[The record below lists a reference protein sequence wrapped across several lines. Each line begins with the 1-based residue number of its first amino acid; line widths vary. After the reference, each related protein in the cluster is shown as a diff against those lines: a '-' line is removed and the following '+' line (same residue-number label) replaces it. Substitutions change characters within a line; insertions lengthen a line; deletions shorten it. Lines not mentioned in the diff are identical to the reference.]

1 MYIFA
6 GVKLKC
12 RDLFICFGLMVLSC
26 TPVRLI
32 REFKNPV
39 QAPSFVSSQNKV
51 KVHMKD
57 GCLYLLDSLLTFDN
71 SDTIYGGGVYYDQ
84 NRTIIK
90 SNYSVPYILP
100 SLDFKIPL
108 SDVALLETNDLKG
121 LRGNAILMALVS
133 VPMSII
139 TGYCLINPKACFGSC
154 PTYYSWD
161 GKDTSLMAEGF
172 SSSILPSFEK
182 ADIDMLYSTKVT
194 GNNFHLRLTN
204 EALETHII
212 RYSDL
217 LVFTRSQNERVFASQ
232 EGKFFVTTDIRNTS
246 SCRAAEGDIT
256 EAVRQ
261 MDNNERYCSAD
272 QKNLA
277 EREYIEMSFD
287 SLPDGQLGLIIGC
300 RQTLLTTFLFY
311 QSLAY
316 LGNSAGY
323 FASRIES
330 GDISLEKKVNKVWE
344 LLGGIEVFVQ
354 ASDGKW
360 KKVSEINE
368 MGPIASDVHLV
379 PLQEMGTKSINIK
392 LRLTKGLWRVD
403 YLALGKLEKSVEPTI
418 IHPAVVTAISGTE
431 KNRHVQLSDTLNP
444 LVTLPG
450 DIYDL
455 QYVLPVVPEEYE
467 IFLKSKGYY
476 IEWMRESW
484 MKEES
489 LKNAA
494 LFFGF
499 PKKYMRV
506 AAADFKKMEPS
517 MENNFWNSK
526 YVKKN

>member
-1 MYIFA
+1 
-6 GVKLKC
+6 
-12 RDLFICFGLMVLSC
+12 MVLSC

-32 REFKNPV
+32 REFKMPV
-39 QAPSFVSSQNKV
+39 QAPVLVSSQNIV

-57 GCLYLLDSLLTFDN
+57 GCLYLLDSLLTFDD
-71 SDTIYGGGVYYDQ
+71 SVTIYGGGVYYDQ

-90 SNYSVPYILP
+90 SNYSVPFILP
-100 SLDFKIPL
+100 ALNFKIPL

-121 LRGNAILMALVS
+121 LRGNAIMMALVS
-133 VPMSII
+133 VPMSVI

-194 GNNFHLRLTN
+194 GNTFHLRLTN

-217 LVFTRSQNERVFASQ
+217 LAFPRSKNERVFASQ
-232 EGKFFVTTDIRNTS
+232 EGKFFVTTDIRSTS
-246 SCRAAEGDIT
+246 ACRASEGDIS
-256 EAVRQ
+256 EAVRK
-261 MDNNERYCSAD
+261 MDNHERYCSAD
-272 QKNLA
+272 RKNLA
-277 EREYIEMSFD
+277 QREYIEMRFD
-287 SLPDGQLGLIIGC
+287 SIPEGDHGLIIGC
-300 RQTLLTTFLFY
+300 RQSLLTTFLFY

-316 LGNSAGY
+316 LGSSAGY

-354 ASDGKW
+354 SSDGKW
-360 KKVSEINE
+360 TKVSEINE
-368 MGPIASDVHLV
+368 MGPIATDVHLV
-379 PLQEMGTKSINIK
+379 PLPKTGTRKLNIK
-392 LRLTKGLWRVD
+392 LRLTKGLWRID
-403 YLALGKLEKSVEPTI
+403 YLAVGKLEKCIEPAV
-418 IHPAVVTAISGTE
+418 IHPVTVTTISGIE
-431 KNRHVQLSDTLNP
+431 KNSDLQLSDTLNP
-444 LVTLPG
+444 LVTFPG
-450 DIYDL
+450 DVYDL

-484 MKEES
+484 MKGES
-489 LKNAA
+489 LKNAV

-499 PKKYMRV
+499 PKRYMRV
-506 AAADFKKMEPS
+506 AAADFKKIEPS
-517 MENNFWNSK
+517 MESNFWNSK